1 MTRLLLTVVA
11 LAMADSPEMVNFLR
25 STAAALAEA
34 HDQHDAREFLDHF
47 DRAMPGFA
55 TRRDEVEELVARAE
69 VGSAIEIATESG
81 DDNRRALDLDWVLE
95 IQDQRPRRKV
105 VKCTVEKRGK
115 DWKFTSLEP
124 IDFFK
129 Y

>member
-1 MTRLLLTVVA
+1 MIRLFAVVAA

-25 STAAALAEA
+25 SMAADLAQA
-34 HDQHDAREFLDHF
+34 HEDHNARQFMDHF
-47 DRAMPGFA
+47 DSAMPGFA
-55 TRRDEVEELVARAE
+55 QLRDEVEDLAGRGEI
-69 VGSAIEIATESG
+69 GSVIEIATESG
-81 DDNRRALDLDWVLE
+81 EDDRRTLELDWVLE
-95 IQDQRPRRKV
+95 IQDQAPRRKV

-115 DWKFTSLEP
+115 NWKITSLEP

>member
-1 MTRLLLTVVA
+1 MISLLFAIAA
-11 LAMADSPEMVNFLR
+11 LAMPDSPEMVTFLR

-34 HDQHDAREFLDHF
+34 HDEHDARTFLDHF

-55 TRRDEVEELVARAE
+55 TLRQQVEELVARAG

-81 DDNRRALDLDWVLE
+81 DENRRTLELDWVLE

-105 VKCTVEKRGK
+105 VKCTIERRGK
-115 DWKFTSLEP
+115 DWKFTTLEP
-124 IDFFK
+124 LDFFK

>member
-1 MTRLLLTVVA
+1 MMRLLLVAAA

-34 HDQHDAREFLDHF
+34 HDEHDTRAFLDQF
-47 DRAMPGFA
+47 DHSMPGFA
-55 TRRDEVEELVARAE
+55 TLRDQVEELVARAE

-81 DDNRRALDLDWVLE
+81 DENRRTLELDWVLE

-105 VKCTVEKRGK
+105 VKCTVEKQGK
-115 DWKFTSLEP
+115 NWKFTRLEP